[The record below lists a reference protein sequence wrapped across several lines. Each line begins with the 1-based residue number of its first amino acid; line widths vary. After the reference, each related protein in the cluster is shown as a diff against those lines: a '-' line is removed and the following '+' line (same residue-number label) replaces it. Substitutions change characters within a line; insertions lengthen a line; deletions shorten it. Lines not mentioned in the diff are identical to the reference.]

1 MISNKLK
8 SARLAKELTQSEV
21 AKKLYVTRQT
31 VSRWEQGKTLPN
43 IYVIQELSVYLY
55 DISLDELVVNTAL
68 ENKEAKSMKNVNPFA
83 LFGAI
88 LFNVFLFSLIVIFFG
103 GFLLLSLF
111 ISLAMLFS
119 PLILAIF
126 VLTGVQ
132 EFNVI
137 QLVMTV
143 IFVVIGLLSI
153 PLLKKVSVFL
163 FKFFKRYLKF
173 NHKAIF
179 IEFRNE
185 FLYKSKQRYNIK

>member
-1 MISNKLK
+1 
-8 SARLAKELTQSEV
+8 
-21 AKKLYVTRQT
+21 
-31 VSRWEQGKTLPN
+31 
-43 IYVIQELSVYLY
+43 Y

-179 IEFRNE
+179 
-185 FLYKSKQRYNIK
+185 Y

>member
-43 IYVIQELSVYLY
+43 IYVIQELSYLY
-55 DISLDELVVNTAL
+55 DISFRDELVVNTAL

-173 NHKAIF
+173 NHKSNF
-179 IEFRNE
+179 
-185 FLYKSKQRYNIK
+185 Y